1 MPPHEL
7 MYFAYGSN
15 LNLQQMRE
23 RCPGARHIMRAVLP
37 GYRLAFVWQSK
48 RWNGGGVASVLPD
61 PAASVPGLLYE
72 MTEDD
77 VARLHVWEGVP
88 QAYTPH
94 AVEVVCSDVQ
104 AAPAYTYLHSRNTA
118 NPPAKGYFDIIWRG
132 YRHFG
137 LGEETLFQAV
147 RAALATATV

>member
-1 MPPHEL
+1 MAPHEL
-7 MYFAYGSN
+7 TYFAYGSN

-23 RCPGARHIMRAVLP
+23 RCPGAQHLMRAVLP
-37 GYRLAFVWQSK
+37 GFRLAFVWQSK
-48 RWNGGGVASVLPD
+48 RWNGAGVASILPD

-77 VARLHVWEGVP
+77 VARLHGFEGVP
-88 QAYTPH
+88 NAYYPH
-94 AVEVVCSDVQ
+94 AIEVVRGDGLTV
-104 AAPAYTYLHSRNTA
+104 PAYTYRHAQHSA

-137 LGEETLFQAV
+137 LGEETLFQAA
-147 RAALATATV
+147 RAATVKA

>member
-7 MYFAYGSN
+7 TYFAYGSN
-15 LNLQQMRE
+15 LNLRQMRE

-37 GYRLAFVWQSK
+37 GYRLAFVAHSK
-48 RWNGGGVASVLPD
+48 RWNGAGVASVVSD
-61 PAASVPGLLYE
+61 STASVPGLLYA

-77 VARLHVWEGVP
+77 VGRLHGFEGVP
-88 QAYTPH
+88 HAYNPH
-94 AVEVVCSDVQ
+94 PVEVVRSDGQ
-104 AAPAYTYLHSRNTA
+104 AMPAYTYVHSRDTA

-137 LGEETLFQAV
+137 LGEEILFQAV
-147 RAALATATV
+147 RAANVTA